1 MESGIDIAMY
11 PPKDI
16 AYQHTVFCQTCLPYR
31 NPGDEVRVW
40 ERRQG
45 QVLLRVEAGAAL
57 NPGTNEF
64 IELGLPFGPKSRLIL
79 SHLNSEAIKTGSPVI
94 EVEKHFTGFV
104 KRLIDPLKSGRS
116 SPNGREI
123 NLFKTQLSAL
133 AASSIRLGIKQDQR
147 AVTIKSEIVQAF
159 DLWFSKGD
167 NQRILWPSILRLS
180 DEYFNSLVIHA
191 VPLDERAL
199 TALAH
204 SAMAL
209 DIYTWLAQRLHRVP
223 ANHPHIDVVKLGFG
237 TAFVTPNLKEKLSV
251 YREYDMPVYFGG
263 TLFEAFLI
271 RNQFEDYIAV
281 CKEFGVSYMEVSD
294 GSITIPHAE
303 KCGYIEKLSKHG
315 VVLSEVGS
323 KDAAHIIPPYKWIEL
338 MSAELSAGA
347 AYVIAEAR
355 EAGNV
360 GIYRGS
366 GEVREGLV
374 QEILTQIPAE
384 KILWEA
390 PQKAQQLYFL
400 ELIGCNVNLGNIA
413 PSEII
418 ALEAM
423 RIGLRGDTFEL
434 YLDKK

>member
-1 MESGIDIAMY
+1 MNFNLTQI
-11 PPKDI
+11 P
-16 AYQHTVFCQTCLPYR
+16 
-31 NPGDEVRVW
+31 
-40 ERRQG
+40 ER
-45 QVLLRVEAGAAL
+45 
-57 NPGTNEF
+57 
-64 IELGLPFGPKSRLIL
+64 
-79 SHLNSEAIKTGSPVI
+79 
-94 EVEKHFTGFV
+94 
-104 KRLIDPLKSGRS
+104 
-116 SPNGREI
+116 
-123 NLFKTQLSAL
+123 
-133 AASSIRLGIKQDQR
+133 
-147 AVTIKSEIVQAF
+147 TIKPRANGITMVM
-159 DLWFSKGD
+159 DKG
-167 NQRILWPSILRLS
+167 LS
-180 DEYFNSLVIHA
+180 
-191 VPLDERAL
+191 
-199 TALAH
+199 LAEARNLM
-204 SAMAL
+204 S
-209 DIYTWLAQRLHRVP
+209 VG
-223 ANHPHIDVVKLGFG
+223 HPHIDVVKLGFG
-237 TAFVTPNLKEKLSV
+237 TAFVTPNLKEKLAV

-271 RNQFEDYIAV
+271 RNQFEDYISV